1 MTRPSRTEFPARA
14 LQKRDAAQYGPV
26 IDGVQHPTW
35 DEIGDMG
42 RDEYLADATYAVN
55 ALAVIDRVQYEF
67 DAEADAKAEAR
78 AAEHDHLSTCD

>member
-1 MTRPSRTEFPARA
+1 MSRPSRTELLARA

-42 RDEYLADATYAVN
+42 RDEYLADATYVVA
-55 ALAVIDRVQYEF
+55 ALAVIDRAQHEH
-67 DAEADAKAEAR
+67 DAEADAKSEAR
-78 AAEHDHLSTCD
+78 AAEHDPTDSCD